1 MQRKSKFRWSWK
13 PLLLVA
19 SGLWHVCMCVCE
31 LSVGR
36 TKKKTPKTFYGT
48 RPLTLNQHCKQRP
61 TRSRDSLQQFSQD
74 VFSPHLAVF
83 LKNPHISV
91 SDLLKK
97 AKTLLTGI
105 DPYTEP
111 ALSQCVCV
119 CVFISELMF
128 FSGFVQYLYSVLEYL
143 HLQNKNS
150 RCAAWWLKTLISW
163 FVCVAGR

>member
-83 LKNPHISV
+83 VKNPHISV

-119 CVFISELMF
+119 CLFQ
-128 FSGFVQYLYSVLEYL
+128 SGCSFVILYSICTACWSIYIC
-143 HLQNKNS
+143 
-150 RCAAWWLKTLISW
+150 RIKTAD
-163 FVCVAGR
+163 VPRDD

>member
-1 MQRKSKFRWSWK
+1 MFVFDLALCSAAFIQRMWCSEKANSDDRESLCFWS
-13 PLLLVA
+13 PRVYDT
-19 SGLWHVCMCVCE
+19 CVCVCVNCQWVE
-31 LSVGR
+31 Q
-36 TKKKTPKTFYGT
+36 KKKTPKTFYGT

-83 LKNPHISV
+83 VKNPHISV

-119 CVFISELMF
+119 CVYFRVDVLLWF
-128 FSGFVQYLYSVLEYL
+128 CTVFVQRVGVFTFAE
-143 HLQNKNS
+143 
-150 RCAAWWLKTLISW
+150 
-163 FVCVAGR
+163 